1 MKKEK
6 FEAIKAELFGRGYHQ
21 YIQHWMREDYSI
33 GNGFHRDDNQWTDD
47 RASYQIILNVYDNTL
62 HPEFMSR
69 FSKFQENNMVWLDV
83 VILVSRTLDER
94 VEMTITWYE
103 DTTIDEIE
111 EYAEQFYQW
120 VTKIW
125 PTPREY
131 N

>member
-6 FEAIKAELFGRGYHQ
+6 FDGYHQ

-62 HPEFMSR
+62 HPEVVSR
-69 FSKFQENNMVWLDV
+69 FSRFQEDNMVWLDV

-94 VEMTITWYE
+94 VEMTITWHE

-120 VTKIW
+120 VLQTW
-125 PTPREY
+125 PEPREY